1 MWILIVLLIVV
12 GCGSPTIAPLTESDE
27 YQALSVEQQNLV
39 RLYAEHQSVKEAEA
53 WLVAGGNGPLILT
66 PPNLID
72 VLDKEAT
79 AVFESLHKPLQDAML
94 VVWQER
100 FKREIVSKYV
110 RRGSVLPALVRQ
122 YSHPIAPAELEHYP
136 KSYVDC
142 AAQVWNRVVKAIPP
156 HMRSVDAYL
165 DEREQATLDRLAK
178 TPSGGLIRV
187 YSDTGFGRLFWELVA
202 DDILVLQL
210 SVTAC
215 YTVPFE
221 EEMAETLR
229 ENARR
234 YLAEIVYKREGRSK

>member
-1 MWILIVLLIVV
+1 MGHGKKRISYWIDRR
-12 GCGSPTIAPLTESDE
+12 LTGLAGPE
-27 YQALSVEQQNLV
+27 YHAIISFGLPIEPEDSQYGKY
-39 RLYAEHQSVKEAEA
+39 R
-53 WLVAGGNGPLILT
+53 
-66 PPNLID
+66 ID

-142 AAQVWNRVVKAIPP
+142 ASQVWNRVVKAIPP